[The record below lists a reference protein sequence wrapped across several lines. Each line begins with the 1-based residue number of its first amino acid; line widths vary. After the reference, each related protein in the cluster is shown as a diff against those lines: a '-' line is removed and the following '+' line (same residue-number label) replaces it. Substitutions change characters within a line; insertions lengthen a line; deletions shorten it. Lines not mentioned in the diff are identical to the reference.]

1 MAHILAIITIV
12 VLQIALCKFLCG
24 RVERVLNQ
32 IGAVSFSDWWLRAN
46 LNQRTSL
53 GFLSLLL
60 ISVYIS
66 LAYTSVLVV
75 KSMFDPTYIPLE
87 KVELSGWVVFI
98 ILAGSV
104 ALHLVMLRNFF
115 KYVPT
120 EDNDPTIEE
129 MSKAEVRYWTKTLK
143 ADKKR
148 LEGIIKG
155 ATENLENINN
165 DLKEL
170 EEVDKKNR
178 RSAKRERGNE

>member
-1 MAHILAIITIV
+1 MSYILAIITIV
-12 VLQIALCKFLCG
+12 VLSVALCKFLCG
-24 RVERVLNQ
+24 RVERVLNR
-32 IGAVSFSDWWLRAN
+32 IEAVSFSDWWLRAN
-46 LNQRTSL
+46 LNQRMSL

-66 LAYTSVLVV
+66 LAYTSVLIV
-75 KSMFDPTYIPLE
+75 KSMFDPTYTPLE

-129 MSKAEVRYWTKTLK
+129 MSKSEIRYWTKTLK
-143 ADKKR
+143 ADKKK
-148 LEGIIKG
+148 LESIIKN
-155 ATENLENINN
+155 ATKDLENINN
-165 DLKEL
+165 DLEEL
-170 EEVDKKNR
+170 EKVNKK
-178 RSAKRERGNE
+178 